1 MQPKKGHI
9 YYRMEFEFENI
20 GDSDQ
25 TISSMASWHCYADG
39 YAVDTSYEAGAD
51 ADDMIDAT
59 LSPGKKV
66 SGAVYY
72 EIPKKSKKITLEF
85 ETNFWSQDKIIFV
98 AKK

>member
-1 MQPKKGHI
+1 M
-9 YYRMEFEFENI
+9 
-20 GDSDQ
+20 
-25 TISSMASWHCYADG
+25 
-39 YAVDTSYEAGAD
+39 DTSYEAGAD

-66 SGAVYY
+66 FGAVYY
-72 EIPKKSKKITLEF
+72 EVPKKSKKITLEF

>member
-9 YYRMEFEFENI
+9 YYRMELEFENI

-25 TISSMASWHCYADG
+25 TISSLVSWPCYADG

-59 LSPGKKV
+59 LSP
-66 SGAVYY
+66 
-72 EIPKKSKKITLEF
+72 
-85 ETNFWSQDKIIFV
+85 
-98 AKK
+98 